1 MTATTTTNLNEALAY
16 AARGWC
22 VVALHTPQADGSCSC
37 GKSTCDSIGKHPR
50 WDAQLL
56 PNGLKNATTD
66 PGVVQVWW
74 ALWPDANIGIVTGA
88 ASGFWALDIDP
99 QHGGDLSLEQII
111 TQYGTLPE
119 TVEATTGSGGSH
131 LLFSRPVAGIRNR
144 VKFAPGLDTRGDGG
158 YIVAAPSLHASGQ
171 RYTWRVSPDDAP
183 LADAPQWLLDLVC
196 PPVRSPSPGAAQAAM
211 NGHHAAL
218 PKRTLTYI
226 VFGAQKGDRNTEL
239 YHAAQQCYAAG
250 YTQAETDKLLRP
262 RALQDGL
269 ADLEIDKTIASA
281 YQSMYVSGPAQNPQ
295 AAQQQAS
302 TAAGS
307 TGTAGQPG
315 GPQKLKY
322 SQMVAQTLASL
333 GYSFRLNLCSDTIEV
348 NDMPITSIV
357 AAQIRTDARD
367 AGIKSKEIIKDTYT
381 VEAARNAYHPIK
393 DYFNGLIWDG
403 GDHIAELAA
412 AFQSNDPPVV
422 YADSTTTP
430 LIHVYLH
437 RWLIGVVAKAL
448 DAHQNMMLV
457 LAGPQGIGK
466 SVLSRWLCSSLL
478 AYFIEAPINPNDKD
492 TDVRLMN
499 HLLWEVSELDATTRR
514 ADVSALKAFIT
525 KRVVIVRKAF
535 GEHDTI
541 KPALASLIGTVNE
554 STGFLS
560 DETGNRRFLVASIE
574 RIDWAYQTR
583 INVDQIWAEAV
594 ARYRAGE
601 PWMLERPESQVQAQ
615 QNRLHEAESVLEGWI
630 TEHFYIGASVQ
641 TAQMTASEIIDVLR
655 MRHDIRLHGSER
667 AQAMELSRVLA
678 HLGVRKVRT
687 NTWRGYVGIMPK

>member
-1 MTATTTTNLNEALAY
+1 MTATTTILDEALAY
-16 AARGWC
+16 AARGWW
-22 VVALHTPQADGSCSC
+22 VVALHTPQPDGACSC

-50 WDAQLL
+50 WDAALL
-56 PNGLKNATTD
+56 PNGLKSATAN
-66 PGVVQVWW
+66 PGMIRVWW
-74 ALWPDANIGIVTGA
+74 ALWPDANIGIATGA
-88 ASGFWALDIDP
+88 GSGFWALDIDV
-99 QHGGDLSLEQII
+99 QHGGDLSLEQLI
-111 TQYGTLPE
+111 TQHGTLPE
-119 TVEATTGSGGSH
+119 TIEAATGNGGSH
-131 LLFSRPVAGIRNR
+131 LLFTRPANGIRNR
-144 VKFAPGLDTRGDGG
+144 ASFAPGLDTRGDGG
-158 YIVAAPSLHASGQ
+158 YIVVAPSLHASGQ
-171 RYTWRVSPDDAP
+171 RYQWRVAPDDAP

-196 PPVRSPSPGAAQAAM
+196 PPVRTASPGAAQAAM

-218 PKRTLTYI
+218 PKRTLHYI
-226 VFGAQKGDRNTEL
+226 VFGAQKGDRNVEL

-250 YTQAETDKLLRP
+250 YAQHEADQLLRP

-281 YQSMYVSGPAQNPQ
+281 YQSTFVGGPA
-295 AAQQQAS
+295 AAPG
-302 TAAGS
+302 TPPAA
-307 TGTAGQPG
+307 TQPNQPG

-322 SQMVAQTLASL
+322 SQMVAQTLAAL
-333 GYSFRLNLCSDTIEV
+333 GYTFRMNLCSDTIEV
-348 NDMPITSIV
+348 NGLPITTV
-357 AAQIRTDARD
+357 LAAQIRTDARD

-393 DYFNGLIWDG
+393 DYLTSLVWDG
-403 GDHIAELAA
+403 RDHIAELAE
-412 AFQSNDPPVV
+412 AFQSSDPSVI
-422 YADSTTTP
+422 YSDGTQTP

-448 DAHQNMMLV
+448 DAHQNLMLV

-466 SVLSRWLCSSLL
+466 SVLARWLCSSLP

-525 KRVVIVRKAF
+525 KRVVTVRKAF

-560 DETGNRRFLVASIE
+560 DETGNRRFLVGSIE
-574 RIDWAYQTR
+574 QIDWSYQTR
-583 INVDQIWAEAV
+583 LDVDQLWAEAV
-594 ARYRAGE
+594 ARYRSGE
-601 PWMLERPESQVQAQ
+601 PWTLGGPESSMQMQ
-615 QNRLHEAESVLEGWI
+615 QNRLHEAESILEGWI
-630 TEHFYIGASVQ
+630 VEHFYIGASAQ

-687 NTWRGYVGIMPK
+687 NGWRGYEGIMAK